1 MKRPAA
7 SWLGLRSRAPLAEG
21 AGVLIRLP
29 AMDEWV
35 RRVCAVYS
43 DGRCL
48 IAEGYES
55 DRRLRAALMELRRT
69 RGTPWYG
76 GMPARLI
83 ERTASL
89 DEIAACW
96 RESESE
102 AAGGEAP
109 AADKVRMLFEEAAAA
124 RASDVVFENDGG
136 LCRVHGIVN
145 DRKLQLAAPMPADEG
160 REVMG
165 FIFHCKDEGSAQ
177 TSYQRSAF
185 QGFSVR
191 AGGQV
196 PLPATVSA
204 LRCQRGPHEPDGDH
218 LFARLF
224 YRDRIEKGTTLE
236 SLGFSSEEAAL
247 FSEIRMSLRG
257 GIFLGGTAGDG
268 KSTTLATN
276 LALQMEEAQGQL
288 NVVTIEDPV
297 EYPIPGAVQIA
308 VPTTGSGEE
317 RGRHFRD
324 ALMHFCRVHPAS
336 GMVSEIRD
344 ADAARQ
350 VLQFIDTGHQVW
362 TTIHV
367 HSANAILFRLLDMG
381 VGTAEVCK
389 PGNIELLMK
398 QTLLPWLCGACALEQ
413 PADGRTVPDWLG
425 THLRNWPRVRFRN
438 PQGCDVCN
446 REERSVVAGKAWN
459 GYSRQTAIAEAIRP
473 DAPYLSF
480 VRQRDP
486 AGAWDH
492 WVSHMGGRPMG
503 ERIWTL
509 VAAGHADPFDALR
522 KGARTVQAAAVD
534 PNALS
539 AGGENAP

>member
-1 MKRPAA
+1 MKRATGA
-7 SWLGLRSRAPLAEG
+7 WLGRGARQTASG
-21 AGVLIRLP
+21 AGAALIRHP
-29 AMDEWV
+29 AMDDWV
-35 RRVCAVYS
+35 RRVCAVHA

-48 IAEGYES
+48 IAEGHES
-55 DRRLRAALMELRRT
+55 DSRLRAALLALRRD

-76 GMPARLI
+76 GAPDRLV
-83 ERTASL
+83 EESASL
-89 DEIAACW
+89 EEIAERW
-96 RESESE
+96 RAAER
-102 AAGGEAP
+102 ADAGGEAP
-109 AADKVRMLFEEAAAA
+109 AARRVRELFEEAAAA

-136 LCRVHGIVN
+136 LCRVHCIVN
-145 DRKLQLAAPMPADEG
+145 DRKLALAEPLPADEG
-160 REVMG
+160 RELMG
-165 FIFHCKDEGSAQ
+165 FLFHCKDEGSAQ
-177 TSYQRSAF
+177 TSYQRGAF
-185 QGFSVR
+185 QGFSIR

-224 YRDRIEKGTTLE
+224 YRDRIAKGTTLE
-236 SLGFSSEEAAL
+236 SLGFSPEEAAV

-276 LALQMEEAQGQL
+276 LALQMEEADGQL

-308 VPTTGSGEE
+308 APTTGSGEE
-317 RGRHFRD
+317 RGRHFKE

-398 QTLLPWLCGACALEQ
+398 QTLLPSLCGHCALEQ
-413 PADGRTVPDWLG
+413 PAGARDVPGWLAR
-425 THLRNWPRVRFRN
+425 HLRDWPEVRFRN
-438 PQGCDVCN
+438 PQGCDACN
-446 REERSVVAGKAWN
+446 REDRGAVAGKAWN
-459 GYSRQTAIAEAIRP
+459 GYLHQTAIAEMIRP

-480 VRQRDP
+480 VRQCDP
-486 AGAWDH
+486 AGAWEH
-492 WVSHMGGRPMG
+492 WVSEMGGRPIG
-503 ERIWTL
+503 ARIWAL
-509 VAAGHADPFDALR
+509 VAAGLADPFDALR
-522 KGARTVQAAAVD
+522 KGARTEQAAGID
-534 PNALS
+534 PAAIP
-539 AGGENAP
+539 AGDGAP

>member
-1 MKRPAA
+1 MRRAA
-7 SWLGLRSRAPLAEG
+7 EALLGRGARSAAAKTD
-21 AGVLIRLP
+21 AGLVRHP
-29 AMDEWV
+29 AMDAWV
-35 RRVCAVYS
+35 RRVCAVHA

-55 DRRLRAALMELRRT
+55 DRRLRAALMALRRD
-69 RGTPWYG
+69 GTLA
-76 GMPARLI
+76 ARPV
-83 ERTASL
+83 ERRASL
-89 DEIAACW
+89 EEIAECW
-96 RESESE
+96 R
-102 AAGGEAP
+102 AAEHADGGQAP
-109 AADKVRMLFEEAAAA
+109 AARKVRMLLEEAAAA
-124 RASDVVFENDGG
+124 RASDIVFENDGG

-145 DRKLQLAAPMPADEG
+145 DRKLQLTQPMPADEG
-160 REVMG
+160 REAMG
-165 FIFHCKDEGSAQ
+165 FLFHCKDEGSAQ

-224 YRDRIEKGTTLE
+224 YRDRIAKGTTLE
-236 SLGFSSEEAAL
+236 SLGFSPEEAAI

-276 LALQMEEAQGQL
+276 LALQMEEAEGQL

-398 QTLLPWLCGACALEQ
+398 QTLLPRLCEACALEK
-413 PADGRTVPDWLG
+413 PAGGKEVPDWLAR
-425 THLRNWPRVRFRN
+425 HLGDWPLVRFRN
-438 PQGCDVCN
+438 PEGCEACG

-459 GYSRQTAIAEAIRP
+459 GYAQQTAIAETIRP
-473 DAPYLSF
+473 DAAYLAF

-486 AGAWDH
+486 AGAWEH
-492 WVSHMGGRPMG
+492 WVREMGGMAIG
-503 ERIWTL
+503 ERIWAL
-509 VAAGHADPFDALR
+509 VAAGRADPFDALR
-522 KGARTVQAAAVD
+522 KGARVGQAASVD
-534 PNALS
+534 PDAVPD
-539 AGGENAP
+539 AGEAGP

>member
-7 SWLGLRSRAPLAEG
+7 AWLGRGTRKPAPEG
-21 AGVLIRLP
+21 EPVLIRHP
-29 AMDEWV
+29 AMDDWV
-35 RRVCAVYS
+35 RRVCAVHA
-43 DGRCL
+43 DGCCL
-48 IAEGYES
+48 IAEGHES
-55 DRRLRAALMELRRT
+55 DRRLRAALMALRRD
-69 RGTPWYG
+69 GSIPV
-76 GMPARLI
+76 RLV
-83 ERTASL
+83 ERSASVE
-89 DEIAACW
+89 EIAACW
-96 RESESE
+96 RGAGRE
-102 AAGGEAP
+102 ADGGEAP
-109 AADKVRMLFEEAAAA
+109 AARRVRALFEEAAAA

-145 DRKLQLAAPMPADEG
+145 DRKLPLAEPIPADEG
-160 REVMG
+160 REAMG
-165 FIFHCKDEGSAQ
+165 FLFHCKDEGSAQ
-177 TSYQRSAF
+177 TSYQRGAF

-224 YRDRIEKGTTLE
+224 YRDRIAKGTTLE
-236 SLGFSSEEAAL
+236 SLGFSAEEAAV

-257 GIFLGGTAGDG
+257 GIFVGGTAGDG

-276 LALQMEEAQGQL
+276 LALQMEDAQGQL

-317 RGRHFRD
+317 RGRHFRE

-398 QTLLPWLCGACALEQ
+398 QTLLPSLCEACALGK
-413 PADGRTVPDWLG
+413 PAGGREVPAWLAC
-425 THLRNWPRVRFRN
+425 HLGNWPLVRFRN
-438 PQGCDVCN
+438 PEGCTACN
-446 REERSVVAGKAWN
+446 REDRGAVAGRAWN
-459 GYSRQTAIAEAIRP
+459 GYAQQTAIAEMIRP
-473 DAPYLSF
+473 DAPYLAF
-480 VRQRDP
+480 VRERDP

-492 WVSHMGGRPMG
+492 WVAKMGGKPIG
-503 ERIWTL
+503 ERIWAL

-522 KGARTVQAAAVD
+522 KGARTVQAASVD
-534 PNALS
+534 PAS
-539 AGGENAP
+539 APAGDTAQ